1 MIQGHEGFPRETP
14 NFQGKAE
21 FKTKGDDAGR
31 DGEETRAERGG
42 GGCRGTDKAVGEANE
57 IAELANVVHH
67 WAISAYG
74 KLLKARMAGLK

>member
-1 MIQGHEGFPRETP
+1 MAHGHGGITSHTS

-57 IAELANVVHH
+57 IVELANVVHH

-74 KLLKARMAGLK
+74 KLL